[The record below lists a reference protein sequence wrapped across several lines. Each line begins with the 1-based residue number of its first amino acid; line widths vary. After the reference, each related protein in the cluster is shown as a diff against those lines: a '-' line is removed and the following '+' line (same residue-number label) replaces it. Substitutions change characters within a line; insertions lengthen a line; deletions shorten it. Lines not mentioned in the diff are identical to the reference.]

1 MGRPT
6 DNPKEERLGFRVS
19 EEESKM
25 IKYCMENSDLSK
37 SDILRL
43 GIRKVYE
50 EIKKHSVNE

>member
-6 DNPKEERLGFRVS
+6 ENPRGERLGFRVS
-19 EEESKM
+19 EEESEM
-25 IKYCMENSDLSK
+25 IKYCMEHSGMSK

-50 EIKKHSVNE
+50 EVKTSNQKE